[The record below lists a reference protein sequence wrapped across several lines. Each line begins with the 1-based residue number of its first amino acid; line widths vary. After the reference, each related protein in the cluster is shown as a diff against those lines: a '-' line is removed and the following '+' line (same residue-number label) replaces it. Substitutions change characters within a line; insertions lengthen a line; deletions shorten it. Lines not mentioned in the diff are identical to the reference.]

1 MKILIKQAKII
12 DRLSPFNGKSKDLL
26 IEGDKIK
33 LIQDSISADDAKV
46 ISAKNLHVS
55 LGWADLK
62 ADFCDPGMEHKE
74 TIESGLDAA
83 AFGGFTHVGVV
94 PSTSPVVDGKSQIQY
109 MLRKAEHHVTSIHP
123 IGTITAGMKGKD
135 LSEMYDMFLSGVRLF
150 SDDLMH
156 VNSGIMYR
164 ALLYAKNFGGRIATF
179 SRDISIA
186 GNGMVNEGM
195 ASTKTGIKADPS
207 ISEIIEIER
216 NIRLLE
222 YTDGYLHLTGIST
235 GEGVDLIRKA
245 KAKNFNITA
254 DVHLAN
260 LIYTEESVFGFDTN
274 FKVLPPLRFES
285 DRTALWEGIKDNT
298 IDCIVTD
305 HRPKDKEEKEVEF
318 DVAEFGT
325 INLQTIFSSLCLAPE
340 FDLNTVIN
348 AFTVNAR
355 DVLGIDSTKIDV
367 GEMAD
372 VTFFVP
378 DEKWT
383 FTKDDICSN
392 TDNSPLVNEEL
403 KGKVMGI
410 INNGKSAIK
419 E

>member
-1 MKILIKQAKII
+1 
-12 DRLSPFNGKSKDLL
+12 
-26 IEGDKIK
+26 
-33 LIQDSISADDAKV
+33 
-46 ISAKNLHVS
+46 
-55 LGWADLK
+55 
-62 ADFCDPGMEHKE
+62 
-74 TIESGLDAA
+74 
-83 AFGGFTHVGVV
+83 
-94 PSTSPVVDGKSQIQY
+94 
-109 MLRKAEHHVTSIHP
+109 
-123 IGTITAGMKGKD
+123 
-135 LSEMYDMFLSGVRLF
+135 MYDMFLSGVRLF

-179 SRDISIA
+179 SRDKSIA

-222 YTDGYLHLTGIST
+222 YTDGNLHLTGIST

-285 DRTALWEGIKDNT
+285 DRTALWEGVKDNT

-367 GEMAD
+367 GEIAD

-383 FTKDDICSN
+383 FTKDDIYSN
-392 TDNSPLVNEEL
+392 TDNTPLVNEEL